1 MTTTATGTGTTPV
14 ANSDATAA
22 RDSSLAGEAMTASLQ
37 AAADAEFDRQHRRR
51 ATIKRFTGHPSLV
64 IGTSILL
71 VMVLVALLAPW
82 LAPYSPTKTSLVSTL
97 QDPSIKH
104 LLGTDQFGRDVLSR
118 LIFGTQ
124 VSLLVA
130 FWVVTLTLV
139 IGTVIG
145 GLAGFLGG
153 WVDRVFNLVND
164 ILMAFPGFLLAL
176 AIVASRGSSLES
188 VIIAVSIAY
197 TPRVASVMRSVA
209 LTIRPRPYIEASHSI
224 GLTTTRILLRHVIP
238 NALPPVIVVATLS
251 AASAILAE
259 AGLSF
264 LGLGVKP
271 PTPTWGNIIADGQA
285 AITTNPLTSISAGLC
300 IAAMVIALNMV
311 GDGLRDAL
319 DPQMRRQT
327 AKIL

>member
-1 MTTTATGTGTTPV
+1 MTISLDQQKRDQQERRKATV
-14 ANSDATAA
+14 
-22 RDSSLAGEAMTASLQ
+22 R
-37 AAADAEFDRQHRRR
+37 
-51 ATIKRFTGHPSLV
+51 RFTSHPSLM
-64 IGTSILL
+64 IGTVIL
-71 VMVLVALLAPW
+71 VLLIAVALAAPW
-82 LAPYSPTKTSLVSTL
+82 LAPYSPTRTSLINTL
-97 QDPSIKH
+97 QDASWAHP
-104 LLGTDQFGRDVLSR
+104 LGTDQFGRDVLSR
-118 LIFGTQ
+118 LIHGTR

-130 FWVVTLTLV
+130 FWVVTLSLI
-139 IGTVIG
+139 IGTIVG
-145 GLAGFLGG
+145 GIAGFLGG
-153 WVDRVFNLVND
+153 WVDRSINVVND

-176 AIVASRGSSLES
+176 AIVATQGSSLES

-197 TPRVASVMRSVA
+197 TPRVTAVMRSVA
-209 LTIRPRPYIEASHSI
+209 LTIRPRPFIEASRSI
-224 GLTTTRILLRHVIP
+224 GMTSTRILLRHVIP

-271 PTPTWGNIIADGQA
+271 PIPTWGNIIADGQA
-285 AITTNPLTSISAGLC
+285 SITTNPLISISSGVC
-300 IAAMVIALNMV
+300 IAAMVIALNLI